1 MREIIDELREA
12 LAKEDS
18 PSGSPSLCEKAQIKL
33 RAYHAARELERQQL
47 TRLDSFPPEAR
58 SPEMYQDWGRAA
70 MAADRAWNDYKV
82 AYNCW
87 IDCGGWKQ

>member
-18 PSGSPSLCEKAQIKL
+18 PSGEPTLCEKAQIKL
-33 RAYHAARELERQQL
+33 RAYYIARELERKQIA
-47 TRLDSFPPEAR
+47 RLDSFPLDAR
-58 SPEMYQDWGRAA
+58 TPEMYQDWGRAA
-70 MAADRAWNDYKV
+70 MAADRSWHEYKA

-87 IDCGGWKQ
+87 MDCTGGDL